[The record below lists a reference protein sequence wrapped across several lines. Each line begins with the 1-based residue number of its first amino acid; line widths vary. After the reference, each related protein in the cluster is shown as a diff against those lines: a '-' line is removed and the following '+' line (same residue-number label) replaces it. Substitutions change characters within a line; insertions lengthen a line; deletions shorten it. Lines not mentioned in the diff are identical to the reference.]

1 MDPKKTESSLE
12 LQCPKRDS
20 VVNLYFTRE
29 HLVPLSK
36 SCFFYGV
43 NVPAV
48 IWLTGNELLTRLLLS
63 LLASSIESL
72 EANIKVIVAV
82 MSVK

>member
-1 MDPKKTESSLE
+1 M
-12 LQCPKRDS
+12 
-20 VVNLYFTRE
+20 
-29 HLVPLSK
+29 
-36 SCFFYGV
+36 
-43 NVPAV
+43 PAV